1 MEIIKEGSTMI
12 ITETRPIPTFADDYA
27 RFVERREQIEEEVKA
42 EFEQKLAERTKK
54 LDDLIALVSETVEVE
69 VPDEELEEEV
79 VEETNENYTGV

>member
-1 MEIIKEGSTMI
+1 MTKLEV
-12 ITETRPIPTFADDYA
+12 RPLPSFEEDYA
-27 RFVERREQIEEEVKA
+27 KFVERKAQVEEEIKA